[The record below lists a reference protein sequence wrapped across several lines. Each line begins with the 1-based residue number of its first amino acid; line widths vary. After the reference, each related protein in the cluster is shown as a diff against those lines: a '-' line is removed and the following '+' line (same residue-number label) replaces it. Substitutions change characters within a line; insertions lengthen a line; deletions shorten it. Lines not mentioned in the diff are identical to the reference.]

1 LETIKAEVL
10 ARRRDP
16 RSYQAAYLGF
26 RQAEEDWKA
35 LN

>member
-10 ARRRDP
+10 AKRRDP
-16 RSYQAAYLGF
+16 RPFQAPYLAF